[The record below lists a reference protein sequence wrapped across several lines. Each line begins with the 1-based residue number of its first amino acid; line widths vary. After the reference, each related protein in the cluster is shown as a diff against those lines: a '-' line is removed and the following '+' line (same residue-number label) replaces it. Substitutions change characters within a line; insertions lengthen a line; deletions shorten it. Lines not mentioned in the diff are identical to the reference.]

1 MPAFLTLHAGSA
13 RASPVW
19 KNPLLLYAIIQ
30 SVAWIV
36 LIGLIALVVFA
47 TVPAHAD
54 IESEHLANFEHQ
66 KWWVGKDLEV
76 GDMFIYNLCDPDTFS
91 GLYGWQPWND
101 RCHHI
106 SLHFVTLLL
115 GSSGPEWVV
124 QTAIVNNDGNRQYD
138 VYNIDG
144 NTMQINGLTNDRE
157 TAKAVQRTIFGL
169 TDFTA
174 KDAKP
179 LIVGESW
186 GIVSSAISPPINFVV
201 RDVAIDNNDREV
213 FRAGYTTTS
222 PSLHRIT
229 LNEPFPLGADVHDPH
244 RLQPGSDRIY
254 SYDLVWRGNSFSDD
268 FNDDDWFAA
277 LGGLDTGAFKGLP
290 RPAADP
296 GAAVFDFCTLD
307 SLEPPAVV
315 DDVVDLFDDLDLI
328 DDLDTEV
335 LDDAAEYVVEVE
347 VEGEVDIPELQE
359 DTQVIVDVIEPVIDV
374 YEDITVDEVDPSISG
389 VPAFEYCVD
398 LLNSEGLTVIQH
410 EFEPLPEVGIDV
422 NFEGENIEDEFF
434 ESDFPEE
441 EILPD
446 PGLVDLEGDS
456 FDFPEDE
463 ALQEF
468 GPPEFEDVQPGL
480 DLPEIETTE
489 EQIDAEQFGPEL
501 PGNFTEPEETPPV
514 AKVVIIEEEDT
525 VPDETIPDEDVQD
538 TVPDETIPETTNK
551 DGDIL
556 SGIID
561 GITGFFGSIMGFF
574 GGIGDMFEDLVGAF
588 VAVVNTV
595 HVLEDVPAA
604 YAQSDDDNVVQRLIN
619 IINGNGTADD
629 IRDNI
634 KTEIPNIQD
643 LLESGNDG
651 GGPALD
657 LDDFVWIPTKMI
669 EGLAYEGMILLDEAA
684 NNPRTVILASSDSD
698 VLGVER
704 EIVVQAGRNSAIFEI
719 VAKSGG
725 TAKVYAAMGGEALST
740 DDGTVYGINTDPYR
754 IILIAPNTDGSAI
767 QDDAFSL
774 PDGIQVP
781 DGFDLPDGIN
791 SFGLGSSAS
800 TAVGTDTV
808 PVFIYVLDQNA
819 APAVVDADIVLSLG
833 ASAGITIPETVVI
846 PAGTDHAKLVAGI
859 DRSGTVHAAAPGLLP
874 HTINIDRTVDEI
886 NVMLAVAPTV
896 IAKGSA
902 AYYYV
907 WLERDG
913 KPYKPNQVMDVQLT
927 SSDRSVAGFNRAY
940 VNTEIARYGNIDTIR
955 DRVVTVQM
963 TDGLARGF
971 VYTGDRG
978 IATLTASISQYG
990 TASYG
995 VHVGATSISDAGL
1008 CAEADDDESIPLGRQ
1023 NPTNLIVWL
1032 LPAVTDSVAYA
1043 VVAQYSIMNVEAE
1056 AEEPDERFGQVPDAD
1071 TPLDNLPIE
1080 EQQGLELFTALFS
1093 LSQGALGAGIFE
1105 EGCVATPVQF
1115 TNQFITM
1122 SSDGGGVVH
1131 DGTYDTL
1138 HQHGIKGAA
1147 VEFPIKFLTAGE
1159 HTIRVVGNE
1168 IGVFGETED
1177 LTGSWTEADEW
1188 EATVRV
1194 ENTHIDDYSLG
1205 ITTLPFDS
1213 NGTSEV
1219 AMVHLQDGQGS
1230 MVDTNSLPLRTQDLI
1245 ISQAAS
1251 DFGVSRYSNA
1261 FVLSASLNKT
1271 DGVAVSTVS
1280 LAPVSRQLAPS
1291 DETVGTHIDMP
1302 GAVHIGEEFPYT
1314 IHEVNRDGVPLRLT
1328 TAPDV
1333 SLGDGVIEG
1342 SNGRFVAEDTD
1353 GTGTITVLGIGEPVT
1368 ETIEVGK
1375 NELDFEA
1382 KLEDDD
1388 HRVGETILLRL
1399 ISDVVGVDYTIAW
1412 PSWLEY
1418 EEVGDNEYE
1427 ITPTRE
1433 NNGTINIIGEKK
1445 GYGTESHSVNISA
1458 IHEVNLSARAEAGGR
1473 SLALEP
1479 EITNIEGDGAVDPP
1493 YTGPPIYVRV
1503 AYPIEHV
1510 TTTGDGYLFTGVEI
1524 DGEFEAVPEFEKY
1537 VDKDVRMVGQ
1547 YERQIFINIADAEG
1561 SGVFRTG
1568 DEIHI
1573 RAPDKPKLLFFI
1585 TDVFS
1590 HWEGD
1595 LSGRG
1600 PGPFVLIAE
1609 KDLNARAVYVED
1621 HSTWM
1626 GLVFVAVAAVAAL
1639 SVFRKSDR
1647 LKWMFGG
1654 MSGMGKMKPKK
1665 KEKKPAKESGVTDGA
1680 DDGA

>member
-1 MPAFLTLHAGSA
+1 M
-13 RASPVW
+13 
-19 KNPLLLYAIIQ
+19 YAIVQ
-30 SVAWIV
+30 SVAGIV
-36 LIGLIALVVFA
+36 LIGLIVLLMFA
-47 TVPAHAD
+47 AIPAYAD

-76 GDMFIYNLCDPDTFS
+76 GDMFIYELCDPDTFS
-91 GLYGWQPWND
+91 GLYSGQPWNNH
-101 RCHHI
+101 CHHI

-124 QTAIVNNDGNRQYD
+124 QAVVVNGAGDRQYD
-138 VYNIDG
+138 VYNMDVD
-144 NTMQINGLTNDRE
+144 TMQINGLTNDRE
-157 TAKAVQRTIFGL
+157 IAKAVQRTIFGL
-169 TDFTA
+169 TDFTT
-174 KDAKP
+174 KGAKP

-186 GIVSSAISPPINFVV
+186 GTVGSTISPPINFVV
-201 RDVAIDNNDREV
+201 RDVAIDNDDREV

-222 PSLHRIT
+222 PSLYMIT
-229 LNEPFPLGADVHDPH
+229 LNEPFPLGANVHDPY

-254 SYDLVWRGNSFSDD
+254 SYNLVWRGNSFSDD

-277 LGGLDTGAFKGLP
+277 VGGIDAGAFKGLP
-290 RPAADP
+290 RPAVNP

-307 SLEPPAVV
+307 SLGPPAV
-315 DDVVDLFDDLDLI
+315 DDVVDLFDEVDLV
-328 DDLDTEV
+328 DDLDIGV

-347 VEGEVDIPELQE
+347 VEGEADIPELQE
-359 DTQVIVDVIEPVIDV
+359 DVPAVVDIIEPVIDV
-374 YEDITVDEVDPSISG
+374 YEDITVDEAGPSISG

-398 LLNSEGLTVIQH
+398 LFNSEGLTVVQYEI
-410 EFEPLPEVGIDV
+410 EPLPEIDIDV
-422 NFEGENIEDEFF
+422 NFEAEPLPDPSLVDLEDDLF
-434 ESDFPEE
+434 DFPEE
-441 EILPD
+441 EP
-446 PGLVDLEGDS
+446 S
-456 FDFPEDE
+456 
-463 ALQEF
+463 QEF
-468 GPPEFEDVQPGL
+468 GPPEFEDIQPGL

-489 EQIDAEQFGPEL
+489 EQVDAEQFGPEL

-514 AKVVIIEEEDT
+514 AEVVIIEEE
-525 VPDETIPDEDVQD
+525 EEEDVQ
-538 TVPDETIPETTNK
+538 DETIPEATNK

-595 HVLEDVPAA
+595 HVLEAAPAA
-604 YAQSDDDNVVQRLIN
+604 YAQSDDDDNVVQRLIN

-643 LLESGNDG
+643 LLGSNNDD
-651 GGPALD
+651 GPALD

-684 NNPRTVILASSDSD
+684 NNPRTVILVSSDSD

-740 DDGTVYGINTDPYR
+740 DDGTVYEINTDPYR
-754 IILIAPNTDGSAI
+754 ITLIAPNTDGSAI
-767 QDDAFSL
+767 QDNAFSL

-781 DGFDLPDGIN
+781 DGFDLPDGIS
-791 SFGLGSSAS
+791 SFGLGSSAG
-800 TAVGTDTV
+800 TRVGTDTV
-808 PVFIYVLDQNA
+808 PVFAYVLDQNG

-859 DRSGTVHAAAPGLLP
+859 DRSGTIHAAAPGLLP
-874 HTINIDRTVDEI
+874 HAINIDRTVDEI

-907 WLERDG
+907 WLEKDG

-940 VNTEIARYGNIDTIR
+940 ANIEIARYGNIDTIR

-963 TDGLARGF
+963 TDGLARGL

-1008 CAEADDDESIPLGRQ
+1008 CAEADDDEPASLGRQ

-1056 AEEPDERFGQVPDAD
+1056 AEEEEPDEGSGQVPDAD

-1115 TNQFITM
+1115 MNQFITM

-1138 HQHGIKGAA
+1138 HQHGIRGAA

-1213 NGTSEV
+1213 DGTSEV

-1230 MVDTNSLPLRTQDLI
+1230 MVDTNSLPLRTRDLI

-1302 GAVHIGEEFPYT
+1302 GSVHIGEEFPYT
-1314 IHEVNRDGVPLRLT
+1314 IHEVNRDGVPLKLI

-1375 NELDFEA
+1375 NELDFEV
-1382 KLEDDD
+1382 KLEDEN

-1445 GYGTESHSVNISA
+1445 GYGAESHSVNISA

-1479 EITNIEGDGAVDPP
+1479 EITNIESDGAVDPP
-1493 YTGPPIYVRV
+1493 YTGPPIYVRI

-1510 TTTGDGYLFTGVEI
+1510 AANGDGYLFTGVDI
-1524 DGEFEAVPEFEKY
+1524 DGEFETVPEFEKY

-1547 YERQIFINIADAEG
+1547 YERQIFIDIADAEG

-1568 DEIHI
+1568 DEVHI

-1590 HWEGD
+1590 YWEGD

-1609 KDLNARAVYVED
+1609 KDLYSRAVYVED

-1626 GLVFVAVAAVAAL
+1626 GLVFVAVAAVAVL

-1654 MSGMGKMKPKK
+1654 MSWMGKMKPKK
-1665 KEKKPAKESGVTDGA
+1665 KEKKPTKESDATDGA
-1680 DDGA
+1680 NDGT